1 MYVFLPIT
9 PLNDNIT
16 GIMESL
22 LKILNY
28 KILDNETLNLS
39 VKELLI
45 VIAILFLVSLIL
57 NLVRRFFTKGF
68 DKDDHPRLISVFEYL
83 KYFIYLIVI
92 LVSLNS
98 MGVSVTGI
106 IAGAAALLLGV
117 GLALQTFFQDIISGI
132 FILIDKS
139 LQVNDIIEIDGK
151 VGRVTK
157 INLRTTKA
165 LTIENKVLIIPNHKY
180 LTNTLYNWTQNG
192 RVTRESVV
200 VGVAYGS
207 DVKLVKE
214 LLIKA
219 VDSVDTVLDVP
230 KPIVIFDDFG
240 DSALTFKLVV
250 SLDDSFNTITT
261 KSDLRFEIDRLFREN
276 QISIPFPQ
284 RDIHIISK

>member
-1 MYVFLPIT
+1 MDT
-9 PLNDNIT
+9 
-16 GIMESL
+16 L

-28 KILDNETLNLS
+28 KILNNEMLNLS
-39 VKELLI
+39 VKQLLI
-45 VIAILFLVSLIL
+45 VIAILFMVSIIL
-57 NLVRRFFTKGF
+57 NIFRRFFTKRF
-68 DKDDHPRLISVFEYL
+68 DKSDHSRLISVFEYL
-83 KYFIYLIVI
+83 KYFIYLIVL
-92 LVSLNS
+92 LVALSS
-98 MGVSVTGI
+98 MGISITGI
-106 IAGAAALLLGV
+106 LAGAAALLLGV

-139 LQVNDIIEIDGK
+139 LQVNDIIEIEGK
-151 VGRVTK
+151 VGKVTK

-192 RVTRESVV
+192 RITRESVI

-207 DVKLVKE
+207 DVQLVKE
-214 LLIKA
+214 LLLKA
-219 VDSVDTVLDVP
+219 VNKVDTVLDIP

-250 SLDDSFNTITT
+250 SLNDSFNTVTT

-276 QISIPFPQ
+276 KISIPFPQ

>member
-1 MYVFLPIT
+1 MDTIL
-9 PLNDNIT
+9 
-16 GIMESL
+16 E
-22 LKILNY
+22 ILNY

-45 VIAILFLVSLIL
+45 IIAILFLVSVIL
-57 NLVRRFFTKGF
+57 NLVRRFFTKRF
-68 DKDDHPRLISVFEYL
+68 EKDDHPRLISVFEYL
-83 KYFIYLIVI
+83 KYIIYLIVI

-98 MGVSVTGI
+98 MGISVTGI

-139 LQVNDIIEIDGK
+139 LQVNDIIEIEGK
-151 VGRVTK
+151 VGRVTR
-157 INLRTTKA
+157 ISLRTTKA
-165 LTIENKVLIIPNHKY
+165 LTIENKILIIPNHLY
-180 LTNTLYNWTQNG
+180 LTNSLYNWTQNG
-192 RVTRESVV
+192 RITRESVE

-207 DVKLVKE
+207 DVTLVKE
-214 LLIKA
+214 LLFQASKN
-219 VDSVDTVLDVP
+219 VKTVLNSP
-230 KPIVIFDDFG
+230 KPTVIFNEFG
-240 DSALTFKLVV
+240 DSALNFKLIV

-276 QISIPFPQ
+276 QVTIPFPQ

>member
-1 MYVFLPIT
+1 
-9 PLNDNIT
+9 
-16 GIMESL
+16 MESVL
-22 LKILNY
+22 NFLNY
-28 KILDNETLNLS
+28 KLLDNETLSLS

-45 VIAILFLVSLIL
+45 VIAVLFLVSLIL
-57 NLVRRFFTKGF
+57 NLVRRLFTKRF
-68 DKDDHPRLISVFEYL
+68 DDDDLPRLFSVFEYL
-83 KYFIYLIVI
+83 KYFIYLIV
-92 LVSLNS
+92 LLFALSS
-98 MGVSVTGI
+98 MGVSITGL

-132 FILIDKS
+132 FILVDKS
-139 LQVNDIIEIDGK
+139 LQVNDIIEIEGK

-165 LTIENKVLIIPNHKY
+165 LTIENKVLIIPNHMY
-180 LTNTLYNWTQNG
+180 LTNSLYNWTQNG
-192 RVTRESVV
+192 RITRETVS

-207 DVKLVKE
+207 DVNLVKE
-214 LLIKA
+214 LLLKA
-219 VDSVDTVLDVP
+219 TDTVDTVLDLP

-240 DSALTFKLVV
+240 DSALNFKLIV
-250 SLDDSFNTITT
+250 SLNDSFNTTMT